1 MSLHI
6 GRLSRDVRQG
16 YLEHLFEKF
25 GHCTVK
31 LKNGYGFAVYD
42 ANDDAA
48 RAMRALHGKYVCGE
62 RITVH
67 WSKQQPRFSQSFRR
81 SSRFVESSHGR
92 TSIDGVDN
100 FRFRDSLAR
109 KNHPTSHGQSHNPDD
124 APEKKSDE
132 IAEVLKDAGE
142 NICEDPGE
150 MKRDEGGTS
159 DANEGGTSDANAIE
173 HDRWGETGKGNPGGD
188 GDDFDR
194 YEPYHGYGRQEETEK
209 AVKASSYDSH
219 DRRRSS
225 EKWQEHPVEH
235 SDLKHDKPKS
245 APSCYNCSTAG
256 HIARNCPQETDGK
269 FKAWT
274 GRLSLREKQE
284 LRLRRFR
291 SPSRRRPEFHVDPM
305 IQTHHRVPDGR
316 KPFSDRTGRAPR
328 LSNVSRENRRH
339 TPHNDNMPRAPKE
352 AHKRSRSKR
361 YRESSLSSDRRTSL
375 HSRSRSSRSHSRAP
389 SPSHSAHSSSKSS
402 QPTQPEGLRLRSGL
416 NSEVP
421 ITSFMFDTLSNG
433 EPLVPGKDAKVS
445 GYTETNLDKNLVV
458 DDIVANEVQGQKTNL
473 EDTSSVKSNQENL
486 AKNGRSN
493 SLKLTTNE
501 VVSALKCY
509 GMEARDIDLLNQ
521 PVEKYFGAARLW
533 PWEIIYYRRRKKGPI
548 STENYAK
555 RLEQN
560 KEYGIVDQ
568 YVRSSSGWWECH

>member
-150 MKRDEGGTS
+150 MKRD
-159 DANEGGTSDANAIE
+159 EGGTSDANAIE

-339 TPHNDNMPRAPKE
+339 TPHSDNMPRAPKE

-533 PWEIIYYRRRKKGPI
+533 PWEIIYYRQRKKGPI